1 MRRYGTVRV
10 PIAAV
15 DDVCRKF
22 GVTANDVALAAITE
36 GFRTVLLHRGEE
48 PRADSLRTLEKIGN
62 RPSAMLP
69 YLPVEHSDPVQRLRT
84 VHTRLKAKQSEQPK
98 PGGIVASALNYM
110 PFMWCAK
117 AVQTLLARL
126 PEPGIVTLAT
136 NGPGPRHRLGLM
148 GKKVDSLLPI
158 PPTALQLST
167 GVAVLSYGDELV
179 FGITAGYD
187 DAPELEQL
195 AAGIDRGIAHLVAL
209 SQDSVLLFTKDRRK
223 GSSRAVSNG
232 AQRRRASAPTA
243 RARR

>member
-1 MRRYGTVRV
+1 
-10 PIAAV
+10 
-15 DDVCRKF
+15 
-22 GVTANDVALAAITE
+22 
-36 GFRTVLLHRGEE
+36 LLHRGEQ

-62 RPSAMLP
+62 RISVMLP

-84 VHTRLKAKQSEQPK
+84 LHNRLKAKQSDQPK
-98 PGGIVASALNYM
+98 SSSILESAINYM
-110 PFMWCAK
+110 PFMLCAK
-117 AVQTLLARL
+117 ALQTLLTRL

-187 DAPELEQL
+187 DARELELL
-195 AAGIDRGIAHLVAL
+195 AGGIDRGMAHLVAL

-223 GSSRAVSNG
+223 GSSRALSSG
-232 AQRRRASAPTA
+232 ARRRRAPAPTA

>member
-1 MRRYGTVRV
+1 M
-10 PIAAV
+10 
-15 DDVCRKF
+15 
-22 GVTANDVALAAITE
+22 TANDVALAAITE

-48 PRADSLRTLEKIGN
+48 PRADSLRTLDRTGN
-62 RPSAMLP
+62 RPLLP

-84 VHTRLKAKQSEQPK
+84 VHTRWKVKKSEQPK
-98 PGGIVASALNYM
+98 PSGIVESALNYTPLM
-110 PFMWCAK
+110 LCAK

-126 PEPGIVTLAT
+126 PDPGIVTLAT
-136 NGPGPRHRLGLM
+136 NGSGPRHQLGLM

-209 SQDSVLLFTKDRRK
+209 SHDSVLLFTKDRRK
-223 GSSRAVSNG
+223 GASRAPAHS
-232 AQRRRASAPTA
+232 AQRRRQAVPRTNRSQP
-243 RARR
+243 R